1 MFYRKMAQGEQKK
14 ERERNHFVSVNTKI
28 SVFPHSSHWYSYL
41 EPFGLIKANYHSKNV
56 NYIYLD
62 AIQGFLLP
70 LEAQIEVAFEP
81 RILKSQK

>member
-1 MFYRKMAQGEQKK
+1 MAQGEQKK
-14 ERERNHFVSVNTKI
+14 ERERNHFLSVNTKI
-28 SVFPHSSHWYSYL
+28 SVFPHSSHWHNCL
-41 EPFGLIKANYHSKNV
+41 EPFDLIKAKRITYHSKNV

-81 RILKSQK
+81 RIHKSQK